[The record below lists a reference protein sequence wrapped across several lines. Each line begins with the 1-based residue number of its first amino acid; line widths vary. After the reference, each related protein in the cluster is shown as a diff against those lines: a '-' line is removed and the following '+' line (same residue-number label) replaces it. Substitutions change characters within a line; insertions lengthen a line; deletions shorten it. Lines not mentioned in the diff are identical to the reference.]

1 MEVLLPRLA
10 AIFAGG
16 QRTVRKLMRFIMLL
30 LLLGAKI
37 MAHQVCAPI
46 TIHIITVHSLLTQRA
61 TTLKQCVICQNKV
74 W

>member
-1 MEVLLPRLA
+1 MAKRLMYGLWTVPHPMEVLLLRLA

-16 QRTVRKLMRFIMLL
+16 QRTVRKLMRFITLL

-46 TIHIITVHSLLTQRA
+46 TIQIITVHSSLT
-61 TTLKQCVICQNKV
+61 
-74 W
+74 